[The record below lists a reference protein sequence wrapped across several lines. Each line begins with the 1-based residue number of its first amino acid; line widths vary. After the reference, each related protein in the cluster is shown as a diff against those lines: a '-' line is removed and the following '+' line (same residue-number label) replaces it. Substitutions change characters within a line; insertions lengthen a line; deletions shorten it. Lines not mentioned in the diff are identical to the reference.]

1 MPPRIYRTHTL
12 LLAILACTSPLS
24 LAVEGEIY
32 RSTDAEGRVIFSDQ
46 ASESAKPVKIPPTNT
61 MTEVEV
67 PALKPVAPLEPGAG
81 DAIANAYSR
90 LEIITPT
97 NGATVIA
104 PNGILS
110 MSVALVPALR
120 DGHRLQLLLDGTP
133 RASSR
138 CQRCRAARMYW
149 KYRSSMAKG
158 SRSRAPAPSRC
169 RWCDLEKVVPDPAA
183 LARDEAEVGNRIAMH
198 LFGAYNPSR
207 LLSRRA
213 MAPAWLASALV
224 ARFLLNSPEPQPAA
238 SLTCPW
244 RHYIPGFSTT

>member
-12 LLAILACTSPLS
+12 LLAILACTSTLS

-133 RASSR
+133 TG
-138 CQRCRAARMYW
+138 AAIAGEFTVPAVPRGPHVLEVQVIDGQGQQVQSTGTIEVQVVRPG
-149 KYRSSMAKG
+149 KGG
-158 SRSRAPAPSRC
+158 SRP
-169 RWCDLEKVVPDPAA
+169 
-183 LARDEAEVGNRIAMH
+183 GGI
-198 LFGAYNPSR
+198 GAGRS
-207 LLSRRA
+207 
-213 MAPAWLASALV
+213 
-224 ARFLLNSPEPQPAA
+224 
-238 SLTCPW
+238 
-244 RHYIPGFSTT
+244 

>member
-1 MPPRIYRTHTL
+1 M
-12 LLAILACTSPLS
+12 
-24 LAVEGEIY
+24 AVEGEIY
-32 RSTDAEGRVIFSDQ
+32 RPTDAEGRVIFSDE

-133 RASSR
+133 TG
-138 CQRCRAARMYW
+138 AAIAGEFTVPAVPRGPHVLEVQVIDGQGQQVQSTGTIEVQVVRPG
-149 KYRSSMAKG
+149 KGG
-158 SRSRAPAPSRC
+158 SRP
-169 RWCDLEKVVPDPAA
+169 
-183 LARDEAEVGNRIAMH
+183 GGI
-198 LFGAYNPSR
+198 GAGRS
-207 LLSRRA
+207 
-213 MAPAWLASALV
+213 
-224 ARFLLNSPEPQPAA
+224 
-238 SLTCPW
+238 
-244 RHYIPGFSTT
+244 